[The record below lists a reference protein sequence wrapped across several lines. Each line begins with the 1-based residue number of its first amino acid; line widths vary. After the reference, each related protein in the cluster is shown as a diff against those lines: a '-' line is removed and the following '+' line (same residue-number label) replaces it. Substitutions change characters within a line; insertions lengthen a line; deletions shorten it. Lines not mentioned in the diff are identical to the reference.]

1 MRQILPLALCSLL
14 FLNVTPL
21 CGADDSETPAEE
33 IEIIPFKVVE
43 KKGIVFRVPDDIP
56 FVEKDGI
63 LKPITYEEYF
73 YSKIKKLETT
83 VADLN
88 SRLEQMESP
97 VAEVEEQ
104 APESVPEENE
114 NTSVLLP

>member
-1 MRQILPLALCSLL
+1 MKQILTLALCSLL
-14 FLNVTPL
+14 LLNVTPL
-21 CGADDSETPAEE
+21 YSADDSETPAEE
-33 IEIIPFKVVE
+33 IEVIPFKVVE

-83 VADLN
+83 VADLR

-97 VAEVEEQ
+97 TPKPEASEL
-104 APESVPEENE
+104 ESVPEENE
-114 NTSVLLP
+114 NKSVLLP